1 MKKRMPL
8 TLLIVFFSSMALL
21 ACSNGAGENIDLS
34 RYSSYVLYWNNGG
47 RKPYTE
53 WIEEGSPV
61 HPSQKEKTSEKGDRG
76 PSVVSACIDN
86 NGNLVLILS
95 NGNVIKTALP
105 KRKLHTVKFFLGDT
119 LLGEK
124 QIFHGKNVDFLKPDF
139 EYRGNWYLDK
149 NFNFALQ
156 AGSPITKSMSLYAKI
171 DSTKNFKITLL
182 DEKLG
187 HSFPSLTKKFGEDY
201 SLPKP
206 FDMNSDFSFKGWEL
220 VDGRKKKMVEREGKW
235 DIPKDVTLKAIWE
248 EKSGVN
254 LEEFGLYPQSKVTDS
269 DMIEKIKNTS
279 IKNKRGRP
287 VVDNYE
293 YIESFGFYYR
303 YEPVKWVLL
312 NKDGNAGRLLLTKS
326 IVDRVPIDE
335 NNNSAIFDGSPLHS
349 WMNGGMKEKYFVFG
363 SKENSFLM
371 KLYLK
376 STSDAFGL
384 LTKKE
389 IENYLSE
396 ENRDT
401 VSTEY
406 GNRDGKI
413 ECVADGTHGWWT
425 KTPKDSDE
433 HAFWAYGGY
442 TNPEKRW
449 WKALGKLYFGLRPVI
464 RASSIGE

>member
-1 MKKRMPL
+1 MKRRTPL
-8 TLLIVFFSSMALL
+8 TLFIVSLSSMALA
-21 ACSNGAGENIDLS
+21 ACSNVAGANIDLS
-34 RYSSYVLYWNNGG
+34 RYSSYILYWNDGG

-61 HPSQKEKTSEKGDRG
+61 HPDQKEKTNEKGDRG
-76 PSVVSACIDN
+76 PSVVSTYIDN
-86 NGNLVLILS
+86 IGNLVLTLS

-124 QIFHGKNVDFLKPDF
+124 QIFHGKKMIPPKFDFD
-139 EYRGNWYLDK
+139 YQDHWYFDK
-149 NFNFALQ
+149 GFNSYFRDD
-156 AGSPITKSMSLYAKI
+156 SFITKSMNLYAKI
-171 DSTKNFKITLL
+171 DANKDFKITLL

-187 HSFPSLTKKFGEDY
+187 HSFSPVTVHFGKSYE
-201 SLPKP
+201 LPIP
-206 FDMNSDFSFKGWEL
+206 FDMNSDYSFKGWEL
-220 VDGRKKKMVEREGKW
+220 LSDKKEVIEAKGTW
-235 DIPKDVTLKAIWE
+235 NLPKDVTLKAKWE

-269 DMIEKIKNTS
+269 DMIAKIKNTS
-279 IKNKRGRP
+279 IKSKRGRS

-335 NNNSAIFDGSPLHS
+335 NNNSAIYDGSPLHT

-384 LTKKE
+384 LTKQE
-389 IENYLSE
+389 IENYLPE
-396 ENRDT
+396 ENRDA

-442 TNPEKRW
+442 TNPENPW

-464 RASSIGE
+464 RVSSIEE